1 MGVTQPR
8 RVVSKQHPWWC
19 CACMCSCNGGRLG
32 TASCAQVAHHSQAA
46 LTVARR
52 VAQEMGCAVGADV
65 GYRVRFEERMSP
77 STRIVYLTGT
87 GVLLA
92 RVLQL

>member
-1 MGVTQPR
+1 MLTY
-8 RVVSKQHPWWC
+8 KI
-19 CACMCSCNGGRLG
+19 CSCN
-32 TASCAQVAHHSQAA
+32 SQAA

-52 VAQEMGCAVGADV
+52 VAQEMGCPVGADV

-87 GVLLA
+87 GFATIRSSGIWLHMHKRLVKA
-92 RVLQL
+92 P